1 MKNEVLNCPIWFR
14 KYLVSYQTIH
24 FSNPIIQN
32 IVLANFSFF
41 LRITHKKPHYS
52 VVKTIDQN

>member
-24 FSNPIIQN
+24 FSNLIIQN
-32 IVLANFSFF
+32 IVLDDFSFF
-41 LRITHKKPHYS
+41 LRITPKK
-52 VVKTIDQN
+52 T